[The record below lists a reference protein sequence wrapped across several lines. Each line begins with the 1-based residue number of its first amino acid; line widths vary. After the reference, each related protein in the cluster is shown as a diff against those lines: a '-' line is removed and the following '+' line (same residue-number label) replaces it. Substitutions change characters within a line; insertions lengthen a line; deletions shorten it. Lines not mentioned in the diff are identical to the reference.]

1 MSCGTPDTAKL
12 NLSFDYKAVTFFGSA
27 FCLIRLPSFNTTSR
41 SIPLA
46 IFLWLGLGS
55 FPFAHHYSENRFFT
69 FFSSGY
75 LDVSVPRVPLRTL
88 LIHVRIPSH
97 YQRWVPSF
105 GNLRIDV
112 HLQLPVAYR
121 SLSRPSSAPSA
132 KASTIRSSSLNR
144 LVFKS
149 IAFLQ
154 FTNNYSENRLISVFP
169 QQNIIL
175 WFCVLL
181 FDIFLF
187 LSSSFP
193 FTLKKL
199 YAVVKVRNFNLIQV
213 EVVGCSGLEPP
224 TPTLSGWCSNLL
236 S

>member
-105 GNLRIDV
+105 GNLRIKV

-187 LSSSFP
+187 CLRLFLLLWKNYMQLSRYETS
-193 FTLKKL
+193 TLFKL
-199 YAVVKVRNFNLIQV
+199 K
-213 EVVGCSGLEPP
+213 
-224 TPTLSGWCSNLL
+224 W
-236 S
+236 

>member
-1 MSCGTPDTAKL
+1 M
-12 NLSFDYKAVTFFGSA
+12 
-27 FCLIRLPSFNTTSR
+27 SR

-105 GNLRIDV
+105 GNLRIEV

-154 FTNNYSENRLISVFP
+154 FTNFYLKNRLISVFP

-187 LSSSFP
+187 CLRLFLLLWKNYMQLSRYEFYVP
-193 FTLKKL
+193 FIKNRKKKSNKSTS
-199 YAVVKVRNFNLIQV
+199 YKFI
-213 EVVGCSGLEPP
+213 
-224 TPTLSGWCSNLL
+224 LSA
-236 S
+236 